1 MKMKSINTN
10 QSVSKKKQLTL
21 IQVFRG
27 IASLLVVG
35 VHGELIFEQ
44 NLDQQFLF
52 NIFHFG
58 GSGVDFFFVLS
69 GFIIYYVHQKDLGK
83 DNRLKQFILKRLVR
97 IYPIYWVVLAA
108 KLIASFSLGYSNTH
122 ERSWWEIFQA
132 FSLLPMDRNVI
143 SESFLGV
150 SWTLTYEIFFYCL
163 FGLLIYFGLKKCLP
177 LIVIWLGAVLIHSIG
192 LLPLPENYVVTNFI
206 FSILHLEFAMGI
218 VAAHLI
224 STDRVKHGE
233 KIMSFGVFL
242 FTLAAINF
250 NYQLFPLPDIL
261 AFALPS
267 TLLVIGAAAWE
278 IKTYIQIPS
287 FAILLGNASYSLYL
301 IHGFIMNNV
310 TKITIALGWEGI
322 IFKSN
327 ILMTIFPLINM
338 VLATIV
344 GCLLYLYIE
353 KPLVKICRN
362 NVIKKFS

>member
-1 MKMKSINTN
+1 MKSIDAN
-10 QSVSKKKQLTL
+10 QSASKTKHLTL

-69 GFIIYYVHQKDLGK
+69 GFIIYYVHKKDLGK
-83 DNRLKQFILKRLVR
+83 EHKLKQFVLKRLVR
-97 IYPIYWVVLAA
+97 IYPIYWVILAA
-108 KLIASFSLGYSNTH
+108 KLIASLSLGYSNTH

-132 FSLLPMDRNVI
+132 FSLFPLDRGI
-143 SESFLGV
+143 LSESFLGV
-150 SWTLTYEIFFYCL
+150 SWTLTYEIFFYCI

-177 LIVIWLGAVLIHSIG
+177 LIGIWLGAVLINSIG
-192 LLPLPENYVVTNFI
+192 LLPLPENYVVLNFL
-206 FSILHLEFAMGI
+206 FSILHLEFALGI
-218 VAAHLI
+218 LAAYLI
-224 STDRVKHGE
+224 SRDRVKHGE
-233 KIMSFGVFL
+233 KIMYVGMFL

-250 NYQLFPLPDIL
+250 NYKLFPVPDIL
-261 AFALPS
+261 AFAIPS

-278 IKTYIQIPS
+278 TKTYVQIPS
-287 FAILLGNASYSLYL
+287 FLILLGNASFSLYL
-301 IHGFIMNNV
+301 IHGFVMNNV
-310 TKITIALGWEGI
+310 TKITIALGWEGL
-322 IFKSN
+322 IFQSN
-327 ILMTIFPLINM
+327 VLMTIFALINM

-353 KPLVKICRN
+353 KPLVTVLRN
-362 NVIKKFS
+362 NVVKKFS